1 MNSWPKDASLPRNS
15 FANFQKQ
22 RKGAGRASRTPS
34 ALRAAGASPVGGS
47 WAGLKAARF
56 QQLVQFEAKSMRN
69 LLQRQQ
75 TGIRLNPKLVKLVE
89 LVADTAGF
97 GGLLL
102 CPTAPLP
109 QFAKPSAEPC

>member
-1 MNSWPKDASLPRNS
+1 MNSWPKHASLPRNS
-15 FANFQKQ
+15 LANFQKQ
-22 RKGAGRASRTPS
+22 RKGAGEGILPHCVPP
-34 ALRAAGASPVGGS
+34 ALPLLAGLGRS
-47 WAGLKAARF
+47 LKAARF
-56 QQLVQFEAKSMRN
+56 QQLVQFKAKSMRN

-109 QFAKPSAEPC
+109 QFAKSSAEPC